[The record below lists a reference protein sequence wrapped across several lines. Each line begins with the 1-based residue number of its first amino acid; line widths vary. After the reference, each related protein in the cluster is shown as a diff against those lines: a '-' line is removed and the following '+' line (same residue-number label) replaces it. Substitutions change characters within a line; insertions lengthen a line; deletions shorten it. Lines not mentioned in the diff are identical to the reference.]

1 MLATQWLIENSQ
13 TVIGVTLDKNL
24 TFERAGNSD
33 GLGLWGFLTG
43 EMPGVADQ
51 VLQTGTGKAFPH
63 EPIAVGKRCAN
74 AGETKNTMT
83 T

>member
-1 MLATQWLIENSQ
+1 M
-13 TVIGVTLDKNL
+13 
-24 TFERAGNSD
+24 
-33 GLGLWGFLTG
+33 GLFNWRDARQ
-43 EMPGVADQ
+43 VADQ